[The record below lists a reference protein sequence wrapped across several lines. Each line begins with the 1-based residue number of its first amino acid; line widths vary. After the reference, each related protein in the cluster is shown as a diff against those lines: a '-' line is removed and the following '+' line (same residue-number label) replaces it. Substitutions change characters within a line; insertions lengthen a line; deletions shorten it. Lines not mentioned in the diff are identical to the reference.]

1 MTSTEQ
7 ETRTEAQIA
16 QEVHADVYDVLSK
29 RLEELR
35 KEEPKNGG
43 DLCSICKRKGCR
55 IGPMMRG

>member
-7 ETRTEAQIA
+7 ETRTEEQIA
-16 QEVHADVYDVLSK
+16 QEVHADVYDVPDKKLQ
-29 RLEELR
+29 ELR
-35 KEEPKNGG
+35 AQEPSNGG